1 MSPAG
6 TGGAFVIGVF
16 AVIFVSAIF
25 LIFLIS
31 ATVMLAIF
39 VVIGVML
46 GIFLVL
52 AVLVFTG
59 LMLIGLGPI
68 VMLRLGD

>member
-1 MSPAG
+1 
-6 TGGAFVIGVF
+6 
-16 AVIFVSAIF
+16 
-25 LIFLIS
+25 
-31 ATVMLAIF
+31 
-39 VVIGVML
+39 
-46 GIFLVL
+46 VL